1 MEQIEKLKFQ
11 QDVKSGISYFDQ
23 IKSVARAGQAELSLL
38 KERYEQNVKVL
49 SEIAKVEHV
58 KKIKT
63 KEAVQEIKLDQKM
76 SKVVSLESIQTTTPI
91 EKS

>member
-23 IKSVARAGQAELSLL
+23 IKSVARAGQAELFQL

-49 SEIAKVEHV
+49 SQIAKVDIM
-58 KKIKT
+58 KKSRP
-63 KEAVQEIKLDQKM
+63 KEAV
-76 SKVVSLESIQTTTPI
+76 
-91 EKS
+91 